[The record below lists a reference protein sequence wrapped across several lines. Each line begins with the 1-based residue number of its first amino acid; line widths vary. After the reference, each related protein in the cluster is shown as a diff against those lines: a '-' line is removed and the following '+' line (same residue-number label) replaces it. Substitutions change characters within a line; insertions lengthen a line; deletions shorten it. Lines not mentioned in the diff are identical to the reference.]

1 MKASRIRRAPRKRPS
16 RSTEIVLISGLSG
29 SGKTHAANALED
41 LGFFC
46 VDNLPTKLLPEF
58 VEFLKSSAIPR
69 AALVV
74 DMREPTFVATFGRAF
89 ERLKRQSLKVSL
101 VFLEASESALLRRFS
116 ETRRAHPLATNQPV
130 REGLRE
136 ERAAL
141 TSIRRLADFVI
152 DTSTL
157 SVHDLKGY
165 VQEHFGASATPG
177 GLVVTVL
184 SFGFKLGP
192 PTEADLVFDVRFL
205 KNPHFDPRL
214 RRLTG
219 LDERIVRYL
228 KRAPGTV
235 EFQNRLADFLSFVV
249 PKYVAEGKRYLT
261 IGIGCTGGRH
271 RSVMIARELA
281 QTLGLIEGV
290 TVRLRHRDLRQK

>member
-1 MKASRIRRAPRKRPS
+1 MKASRRPARKQA
-16 RSTEIVLISGLSG
+16 EIVIISGLSG
-29 SGKTHAANALED
+29 SGKSHAANALED

-46 VDNLPTKLLPEF
+46 VDNLPIQLLPGF
-58 VEFLKSSAIPR
+58 VTFLKSSGIPR

-74 DMREPTFVATFGRAF
+74 DMREPNFVATFGSAF
-89 ERLKRQSLKVSL
+89 AKLKREPMNVSL
-101 VFLEASESALLRRFS
+101 IFLEASDAALIRRFS

-136 ERAAL
+136 EKQAL
-141 TSIRRLADFVI
+141 ASVRRLADFIV

-165 VQEHFGASATPG
+165 IQEHFGATQEG
-177 GLVVTVL
+177 RELVLTVL

-192 PTEADLVFDVRFL
+192 PAEADLVFDVRFL

-219 LDERIVRYL
+219 LDPRIVRFL

-235 EFQNRLADFLSFVV
+235 EFQAKLTDFLTFVI
-249 PKYVAEGKRYLT
+249 PKYVAEGKAYLT

-281 QTLGLIEGV
+281 QELDQIEGV
-290 TVRLRHRDLRQK
+290 TVRLRHRDLNQK

>member
-1 MKASRIRRAPRKRPS
+1 MRESRVSSRRQS
-16 RSTEIVLISGLSG
+16 EIVIISGLSG
-29 SGKTHAANALED
+29 SGKSHAANALED

-46 VDNLPTKLLPEF
+46 VDNLPIQLLPGF
-58 VEFLKSSAIPR
+58 VDFLKSSGTPR

-74 DMREPTFVATFGRAF
+74 DMREPNFVTQFARAF
-89 ERLKRQSLKVSL
+89 ERLKRQSVKVSL
-101 VFLEASESALLRRFS
+101 VFLEASDAALIRRFS

-130 REGLRE
+130 RDGLRE
-136 ERAAL
+136 EKQAL
-141 TSIRRLADFVI
+141 SSIRRLADFVV

-165 VQEHFGASATPG
+165 IQEHFGSLQEGG
-177 GLVVTVL
+177 GLVLTVL

-192 PTEADLVFDVRFL
+192 PSEADLLFDVRFL

-219 LDERIVRYL
+219 LDPKIVRFL
-228 KRAPGTV
+228 KRAPGTI
-235 EFQNRLADFLSFVV
+235 EFQARLLDFLSFVV
-249 PKYVAEGKRYLT
+249 PRYVAEGKAYLT

-281 QTLGLIEGV
+281 SELDQIKGV
-290 TVRLRHRDLRQK
+290 TVRLRHRDLKQK

>member
-1 MKASRIRRAPRKRPS
+1 MKASRAPARRQA
-16 RSTEIVLISGLSG
+16 EIVLISGLSG
-29 SGKTHAANALED
+29 SGKSHAANALED

-46 VDNLPTKLLPEF
+46 VDNLPIQLLPAF
-58 VEFLKSSAIPR
+58 VDFLKSSAIPR

-74 DMREPTFVATFGRAF
+74 DMREPTFVSHFGRAL
-89 ERLKRQSLKVSL
+89 EKLKRQPVKVSL
-101 VFLEASESALLRRFS
+101 IFLEASDPALIRRFS
-116 ETRRAHPLATNQPV
+116 ETRRAHPLAANQPV

-136 ERAAL
+136 ERQAL
-141 TSIRRLADFVI
+141 TSIRRLADYVL

-165 VQEHFGASATPG
+165 IQEHFGDRRGTHA
-177 GLVVTVL
+177 LVLTVL

-214 RRLTG
+214 RRLSG
-219 LDERIVRYL
+219 LDPKIIRFL
-228 KRAPGTV
+228 KRAPGTI
-235 EFQNRLADFLSFVV
+235 EFQSRLLDFLSFVV
-249 PKYVAEGKRYLT
+249 PKYVAEGKAYLT
-261 IGIGCTGGRH
+261 IGVGCTGGRH

-281 QTLGLIEGV
+281 HGLDQIEGV
-290 TVRLRHRDLRQK
+290 TVRLRHRDLKQK